1 MKIYNTM
8 TRTKEEFIPLEEGK
22 VKMYSCGPT
31 VYNFF
36 HIGNARPFIIFDTL
50 RRYFEYSGYDVKFV
64 QNFTDI
70 DDKMIRNANELGIT
84 VKELATKYI
93 EEYFT
98 DAKGLKIKEAT
109 VHPKATENIDAII
122 DIVKKLEDG
131 GYAYNVDG
139 DVYFE
144 TSKFE
149 GYGKLSKQPLED
161 LEAGARID
169 VNETKKNP
177 TDFALWKKKKEGEP
191 AWESPWGEGRPGWH
205 IECSAMVN
213 KYLGETIDIH
223 SGGQDLIFPH
233 HENEIAQSE
242 AANGK
247 PFARYWMH
255 NGYINVNNEKMA
267 KSKGNFFTVRDV
279 AKKYDYEVIRFFML
293 SAHYRSAIN
302 FSDELLGQSESGLT
316 RLYNCLYN
324 LEFILAKAKGKEL
337 KPEETEIAKEIAS
350 FKDKFCAAMD
360 DDLNTADAIAALFDM
375 ARYINSNVCE
385 TSSAKLIEDTIAL
398 FKELGEVLGI
408 LYKNQD
414 ELISDDIKE
423 LLKKRADARANKDW
437 ALSDSIRDE
446 LAAMGV
452 EVMDTRQGTK
462 IRITKGNED
471 EN

>member
-8 TRTKEEFIPLEEGK
+8 TRKKEEFIPLEQGK

-50 RRYFEYSGYDVKFV
+50 RRYFEYLGYDVKFV

-70 DDKMIRNANELGIT
+70 DDKMIKNANELGIT
-84 VKELATKYI
+84 VKELADKYI
-93 EEYFT
+93 EEYFK
-98 DAKGLKIKEAT
+98 DAKGLKIKEAS

-122 DIVKKLEDG
+122 SIVKKLEEE

-144 TSKFE
+144 TKKFE

-169 VNETKKNP
+169 VNETKKHP

-302 FSDELLGQSESGLT
+302 FSDELLSQSESGLL

-324 LEFILAKAKGKEL
+324 LEFILAKAKGKEVREDE
-337 KPEETEIAKEIAS
+337 KETNAQIMS
-350 FKDKFCAAMD
+350 FKEKFCSAMD
-360 DDLNTADAIAALFDM
+360 DDLNTADAIAVLFDM
-375 ARYINSNVCE
+375 ARYINSNINE
-385 TSSAKLIEDTIAL
+385 TSSAKLIEDAVSL
-398 FKELGEVLGI
+398 YKELGSVLGI
-408 LYKNQD
+408 LYKNQED
-414 ELISDDIKE
+414 SIPDNAKF
-423 LLKKRADARANKDW
+423 LLEKRAEARQNKDW
-437 ALSDSIRDE
+437 ALSDELRDE
-446 LAAMGV
+446 LLKMGI

-462 IRITKGNED
+462 IRVTKGTED